1 MALVIC
7 VNRKALNSHIW
18 VENGLRSCKAHFVVT
33 LCREV
38 CICHACYKQAL
49 TNVNNPTF
57 QPRWKPK
64 QALPKAICS
73 VDICDETVYRNTN
86 MASREQI
93 QNLVGQKTCYI
104 CDMLLPLVLHS
115 VSPTICMSITACM
128 QDNHAHPVV
137 PNLKEEKKTISDTVL
152 PRSY

>member
-1 MALVIC
+1 MKMATKLHEGKCGPCHLCEQESTKYTHLEKKWI
-7 VNRKALNSHIW
+7 AYLQS
-18 VENGLRSCKAHFVVT
+18 SFMMT

-38 CICHACYKQAL
+38 CICHACYKQAS

-73 VDICDETVYRNTN
+73 VDTCDKTVYRNTN

-93 QNLVGQKTCYI
+93 ENLVGQK
-104 CDMLLPLVLHS
+104 LV
-115 VSPTICMSITACM
+115 TFAI
-128 QDNHAHPVV
+128 
-137 PNLKEEKKTISDTVL
+137 
-152 PRSY
+152 

>member
-7 VNRKALNSHIW
+7 VNSKALNTHIW
-18 VENGLRSCKAHFVVT
+18 KKMDCVVAKLICDHFMQRSV
-33 LCREV
+33 
-38 CICHACYKQAL
+38 CHACYKQAS

-73 VDICDETVYRNTN
+73 VDTCDETVYRNTN

-93 QNLVGQKTCYI
+93 ENLVGQK
-104 CDMLLPLVLHS
+104 LV
-115 VSPTICMSITACM
+115 TFAI
-128 QDNHAHPVV
+128 
-137 PNLKEEKKTISDTVL
+137 
-152 PRSY
+152 

>member
-1 MALVIC
+1 MI
-7 VNRKALNSHIW
+7 S
-18 VENGLRSCKAHFVVT
+18 

-38 CICHACYKQAL
+38 CICHACYKQVS

-73 VDICDETVYRNTN
+73 VYTCDETVYRNTN

-93 QNLVGQKTCYI
+93 EKLVGQKLVPFAI
-104 CDMLLPLVLHS
+104 IVLLPLVLHS
-115 VSPTICMSITACM
+115 QSHYMYVHNSL
-128 QDNHAHPVV
+128 HARQPCTSCLHVCSCHMVKRGRVEPVELV
-137 PNLKEEKKTISDTVL
+137 VGGVL
-152 PRSY
+152 DGWS

>member
-7 VNRKALNSHIW
+7 VNSKALNTHIW
-18 VENGLRSCKAHFVVT
+18 GKMDCVVAKLIWIT

-38 CICHACYKQAL
+38 CICHACYKQAS
-49 TNVNNPTF
+49 TNVINPTF

-73 VDICDETVYRNTN
+73 VDTCDKTVYRNTN

-93 QNLVGQKTCYI
+93 ENLVGQK
-104 CDMLLPLVLHS
+104 LV
-115 VSPTICMSITACM
+115 TFAI
-128 QDNHAHPVV
+128 
-137 PNLKEEKKTISDTVL
+137 
-152 PRSY
+152 